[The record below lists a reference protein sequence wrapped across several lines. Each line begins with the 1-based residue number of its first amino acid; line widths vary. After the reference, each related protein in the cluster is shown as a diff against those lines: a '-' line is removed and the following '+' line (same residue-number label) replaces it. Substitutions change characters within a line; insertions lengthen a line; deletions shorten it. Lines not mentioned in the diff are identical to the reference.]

1 MFHQDADLKS
11 LYRSL
16 LSILKKEIEVYEEFH
31 ISMVHER
38 KVLARPSIDELYES
52 NSKKET
58 CILKARMLDEARI
71 NLIRKIA
78 DLCNIE
84 KENVNISTLLF
95 FAGDNHRRELK
106 ESQSA
111 LRSLIMSLS
120 EFNEGNKTL
129 INSSL
134 FYVRNSI
141 DFINNLMSPGSTYMN
156 TGRMNMGKVS
166 GKMVCAE
173 G

>member
-1 MFHQDADLKS
+1 MSQDADLKS
-11 LYRSL
+11 LYQSL
-16 LSILKKEIEVYEEFH
+16 LSILKKEIEVYEELH
-31 ISMVHER
+31 TTMVHER
-38 KVLARPSIDELYES
+38 KVLARPSIDELCES

-58 CILKARMLDEARI
+58 CILKARMLDEARMS
-71 NLIRKIA
+71 LMRKIA
-78 DLCNIE
+78 GLCNIG
-84 KENVNISTLLF
+84 KEDVNISTLLSY
-95 FAGDNHRRELK
+95 AGDSHRRELK

-141 DFINNLMSPGSTYMN
+141 DFINNLISPSSTYMN
-156 TGRMNMGKVS
+156 TGQMNMGKVS
-166 GKMVCAE
+166 GKMVYTE

>member
-1 MFHQDADLKS
+1 MFQDADLKS
-11 LYRSL
+11 LYQSL
-16 LSILKKEIEVYEEFH
+16 LSILKKEIEVYEELH
-31 ISMVHER
+31 TTMVHER
-38 KVLARPSIDELYES
+38 KVLARPSIDELCES

-58 CILKARMLDEARI
+58 CILKARMLDEARMS
-71 NLIRKIA
+71 LMRKIA
-78 DLCNIE
+78 GLCNIG
-84 KENVNISTLLF
+84 KEDVNISTLLSY
-95 FAGDNHRRELK
+95 AGDSHRRELK

-141 DFINNLMSPGSTYMN
+141 DFINNLISPSSTYMN
-156 TGRMNMGKVS
+156 TGQMNMGKVS
-166 GKMVCAE
+166 GKMVYTE

>member
-1 MFHQDADLKS
+1 MFQDAGLKS
-11 LYRSL
+11 LYQSL
-16 LSILKKEIEVYEEFH
+16 LSILKKEIEVYEELH
-31 ISMVHER
+31 ISMVYER
-38 KVLARPSIDELYES
+38 KVLARPSLDKLYES
-52 NSKKET
+52 NLKKET
-58 CILKARMLDEARI
+58 CILKARMLDEARM

-84 KENVNISTLLF
+84 KRDINLSTLLSY
-95 FAGDNHRRELK
+95 AGDNHRRKLK

-156 TGRMNMGKVS
+156 TGQMNMGKVS
-166 GKMVCAE
+166 GKMVYTE